1 MSENNIIYEEQKMEN
16 IWSILKEGCITL
28 LEKMNISNEPIY
40 VLIIIA
46 LVVGIFIIY
55 DRDNENSRLVQSL
68 SSCWRRL
75 GILFFD
81 VVGDIVSIFSSL
93 TEIFNLVKILV
104 FGKVDSQTQ
113 TFLANYAI
121 IFLSV
126 VSYYTSYSGLAN
138 VLDEWS
144 AILCSFG
151 IQVGILVFSSR
162 LAVII
167 TDMFEREKEKKIY
180 YRIKDKYTPNQNNN
194 SGCNKQQDNTG
205 KSKVSKI
212 EKGMVIGCL
221 GALVCCSSFFSY
233 NSFYEKFVIPVKDF
247 DEYASVMVNVS
258 EIEAAYSKELKE
270 YQQELEEILYSVNN
284 LVAENVNLMSVKM
297 IDENI
302 ANLEANLEELR
313 AELRDEYLRENEV
326 SEEESDF
333 YYDQRERLEEEI
345 EDAEE
350 KLNNEIALKEG
361 NNLWNINDKIE
372 KLSYFYANPLSEETT
387 VEEINKMW
395 GDLQAAITQEDELK
409 GLFTLEQKSAL
420 DSVMSNYLKLCDYYR
435 KNNFMGFRYG
445 VLDESSQT
453 ENISNSLSVDER
465 YDVGKILESAIIS
478 LEQAPDFES
487 ISGVFNNKKIEETSK
502 TELLDDLYVDYRNTN
517 EKIKV
522 LEKGTRDLINLIS
535 FGKKTRIEK
544 QANIMVLFLMV
555 LAVFLDLTIVLLSIW
570 RGKRTINRNISE
582 ARRLVGILF
591 LQEEKEKTA
600 EEKRMHLS
608 VALGLLFGVLL
619 FTVNILIPSG
629 GGVLEREAYWKFFL
643 YCGCGMLVAIVIG
656 KAIGNSESK
665 VNPLSSKKNDA
676 NGNEGEESILVEYLH
691 KGITSL
697 LKGIEI
703 KTVLVIDKENANV
716 ESEKEAFCIEVK
728 KVNDCG
734 LNVEFS
740 ILKSYQLVAIADGY
754 YIFADVLWRMLY
766 TNVLGKMSG
775 DLVIPLNMED
785 IMSYEDDGNDID

>member
-1 MSENNIIYEEQKMEN
+1 MSENSMIYEEQTMEN
-16 IWSILKEGCITL
+16 IWSMIKEGFITL
-28 LEKMNISNEPIY
+28 LDKMNISNEPIY

-46 LVVGIFIIY
+46 LIAGIFIIY
-55 DRDNENSRLVQSL
+55 DKDNENSRLVQSL

-126 VSYYTSYSGLAN
+126 VSYYTSYSGLAK
-138 VLDEWS
+138 VLDGWS

-167 TDMFEREKEKKIY
+167 ADTFEGKKEKKTY
-180 YRIKDKYTPNQNNN
+180 YRIKDMYKSGQNDDLE
-194 SGCNKQQDNTG
+194 GNKQKDNKG
-205 KSKVSKI
+205 KSSVSI
-212 EKGMVIGCL
+212 VEKGIVIGCL
-221 GALVCCSSFFSY
+221 GALISCSSFFSY
-233 NSFYEKFVIPVKDF
+233 NSFYKKFVIPVKDF

-258 EIEAAYSKELKE
+258 EIEATYSKELKG

-284 LVAENVNLMSVKM
+284 LIADNVDLMPVKK
-297 IDENI
+297 IDEHI
-302 ANLEANLEELR
+302 ANLELDLEELR
-313 AELRDEYLRENEV
+313 DKLQDEILREDEV
-326 SEEESDF
+326 PEEEREF
-333 YYDQRERLEEEI
+333 YYDQIDMLEVEIADVEEELEEENTI
-345 EDAEE
+345 KEE
-350 KLNNEIALKEG
+350 SY
-361 NNLWNINDKIE
+361 LWSINDKIE

-387 VEEINKMW
+387 VEEINKTW
-395 GDLQAAITQEDELK
+395 GDLQAAITQIDELK

-435 KNNFMGFRYG
+435 KNNYVGFRYR
-445 VLDESSQT
+445 VLDKSSQT
-453 ENISNSLSVDER
+453 ENISNSLSVDDR
-465 YDVGKILESAIIS
+465 YDVGKILENAIIS

-487 ISGVFNNKKIEETSK
+487 ISGIFDNKKIEETSK
-502 TELLDDLYVDYRNTN
+502 TELLDDLYVDYRNTS
-517 EKIKV
+517 EKIEE
-522 LEKGTRDLINLIS
+522 LEKGMRALINLIS
-535 FGKKTRIEK
+535 FRKKTRVEK
-544 QANIMVLFLMV
+544 QANLIVLFLML

-591 LQEEKEKTA
+591 IREEKEKTA
-600 EEKRMHLS
+600 EEKRLHLS

-619 FTVNILIPSG
+619 FVVNILIPSG
-629 GGVLEREAYWKFFL
+629 GGVLEGEAYWEFFL
-643 YCGCGMLVAIVIG
+643 YCGCGVLVAIVIG
-656 KAIGNSESK
+656 KAIGISESK
-665 VNPLSSKKNDA
+665 VNPLTFKKNDE
-676 NGNEGEESILVEYLH
+676 NENKEESILAGYLH
-691 KGITSL
+691 EGIASL
-697 LKGIEI
+697 LKETEV
-703 KTVLVIDKENANV
+703 KTVLTIDKENANI
-716 ESEKEAFCIEVK
+716 ESEREAFCIEVK
-728 KVNDCG
+728 KVNDSG
-734 LNVEFS
+734 LNIEFS
-740 ILKSYQLVAIADGY
+740 ILKSYQLIVIADGY
-754 YIFADVLWRMLY
+754 YIFTDVLWRMLY